1 MFLALFRRH
10 EGWFSL
16 LSVAAL
22 LVLGFISFQ
31 ALFSYETPPP
41 VTPVAVAQSGDP
53 TLAVYPD
60 RGPGGTYVSVTG
72 SGWPGATEVTI
83 SLADAQGESLVLAKE
98 TTAADGSLSTGFL
111 YPFEQRW
118 LNPGSYT
125 VIAEIAATPLRVT
138 TPFHVSGNPLAVTV
152 VPTMTVT
159 TAMTPTAALSV
170 TATALPTA
178 TAPELA
184 TPTPLPSPTP
194 TDTALPTPLPTETAL
209 PTAVPLPTETPVP
222 PVNQPPQV
230 QAALVPVDVD
240 DDREAGIFEIQ
251 ITASDPESNP
261 PSVVTI
267 LKLPLEE
274 RERKPK
280 LKEARKLEIKVTG
293 KEIEIKAPDPQ
304 AILDQLTAYGGVVVE
319 AGQQIDLR
327 VKKKGDVKI
336 QWTDE
341 RWRLEAPTIQ
351 LEVIAT
357 DATGAS
363 SSAQVSSCLAEDCP
377 GAASDE

>member
-1 MFLALFRRH
+1 MFLALLRRH

-41 VTPVAVAQSGDP
+41 VTPVAVAQRGDP

-60 RGPGGTYVSVTG
+60 RGPGGTYVSVNG

-125 VIAEIAATPLRVT
+125 VIAEIAATPWRVT

-159 TAMTPTAALSV
+159 TAMTPTTALSV
-170 TATALPTA
+170 TA

-267 LKLPLEE
+267 LKLPLGE

-304 AILDQLTAYGGVVVE
+304 AILDQLTAYGGIVVE

-327 VKKKGDVKI
+327 VKKKGDIKV
-336 QWTDE
+336 QWEDK
-341 RWRLEAPTIQ
+341 RWRLEAPAIQ
-351 LEVIAT
+351 VEVIAT
-357 DATGAS
+357 DAGGAS
-363 SSAQVSSCLAEDCP
+363 NSVQVSSCLDEDCP
-377 GAASDE
+377 GTDADE